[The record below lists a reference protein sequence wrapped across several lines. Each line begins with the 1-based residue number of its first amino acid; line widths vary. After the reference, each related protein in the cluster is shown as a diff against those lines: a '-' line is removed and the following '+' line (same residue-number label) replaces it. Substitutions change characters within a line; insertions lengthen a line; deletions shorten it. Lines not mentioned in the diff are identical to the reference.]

1 MWRGEREGV
10 WRGEREGVSGK
21 NEKDFVRERKIT
33 KTVASLEQ
41 KLIVPAVLGICNSI
55 SSRNKNLEF
64 RGLLSAL

>member
-1 MWRGEREGV
+1 MREKKRECVEGREREGV
-10 WRGEREGVSGK
+10 PGK
-21 NEKDFVRERKIT
+21 NEKDFVRERKII